1 MAAQAQWAR
10 WNTEVRPYGVG
21 IEEEVMLV
29 DPQRRW
35 ALAQRIDDVLHE
47 LPAAVADHV
56 SAETHQAAIEL
67 TTDPHDSVG
76 PAVRQLRALRVELDH
91 ALERIGLA
99 AAGSGTH
106 PLSLWSETAVTS
118 ASRYQ
123 LIQDTM
129 RDLTAREPTFAL
141 HVHIGVP
148 DPERAIDLYN
158 RLRVHLP
165 LLLTLS
171 GNSPY

>member
-1 MAAQAQWAR
+1 MSASLGHRAMPAQAQWTK

-67 TTDPHDSVG
+67 TTDPHDRLAQRSRNYARYVSHWITRSKG
-76 PAVRQLRALRVELDH
+76 SASPQR
-91 ALERIGLA
+91 ALERTPCR
-99 AAGSGTH
+99 SGQRRRSR
-106 PLSLWSETAVTS
+106 PRAVT
-118 ASRYQ
+118 
-123 LIQDTM
+123 
-129 RDLTAREPTFAL
+129 
-141 HVHIGVP
+141 
-148 DPERAIDLYN
+148 N
-158 RLRVHLP
+158 
-165 LLLTLS
+165 
-171 GNSPY
+171 